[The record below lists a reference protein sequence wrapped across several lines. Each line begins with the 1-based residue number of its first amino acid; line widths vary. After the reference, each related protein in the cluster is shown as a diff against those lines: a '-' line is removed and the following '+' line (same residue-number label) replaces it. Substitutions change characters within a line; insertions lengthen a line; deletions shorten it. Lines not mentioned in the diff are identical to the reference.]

1 MKGKG
6 HHLCLYRESC
16 FQDMSHEANRVFQID
31 KDTSERERHGQAE
44 LQKVQPICMIIN
56 DEQRASED

>member
-1 MKGKG
+1 
-6 HHLCLYRESC
+6 
-16 FQDMSHEANRVFQID
+16 MSHEANRVFQID